1 MTPDAGRRP
10 ARASRTEDA
19 GPSAGASVA
28 VPRGSSGGQDAT
40 TGCSVHP
47 GLDRLVGVMD
57 RLRSPGGCPWDAEQ
71 THESLLPYAVEE
83 VYEVVEA
90 VEAGDRAGMREEL
103 GDLLLQVVF
112 HARIAQEH
120 PDDPF
125 DVDDV
130 AADVAAKLRRRH
142 PHVFGETAERAE
154 TAETAEART
163 GSAAGEGA
171 LDAEAVHRR
180 WDVLKQSEKA
190 RASVVDGI
198 PPALPALARAQKV
211 LGRVRRAGLG
221 VELPPDADSLGRR
234 LLALVDEA
242 QRVGVDAESAL
253 RGAVHDLESAVRRAE
268 AG

>member
-1 MTPDAGRRP
+1 MGSDATP
-10 ARASRTEDA
+10 ARPE
-19 GPSAGASVA
+19 
-28 VPRGSSGGQDAT
+28 
-40 TGCSVHP
+40 HP
-47 GLDRLVGVMD
+47 GIDRLVAVMD

-83 VYEVVEA
+83 VYEVMEA
-90 VEAGDRAGMREEL
+90 VEAGDRAGIREEL

-125 DVDDV
+125 GVDDV

-142 PHVFGETAERAE
+142 PHVFGEERGADPSD
-154 TAETAEART
+154 AGDPPRPADPADGAAR
-163 GSAAGEGA
+163 EGA

-180 WDVLKQSEKA
+180 WDALKQTEKE

-211 LGRVRRAGLG
+211 LGRVRRAGLE
-221 VELPPDADSLGRR
+221 VELPPDPDDLGRR

-242 QRVGVDAESAL
+242 QRAGVDAESAL

-268 AG
+268 AR